1 MLVIVTLVA
10 CFVLH
15 FLKRGREMR
24 RVQGKYL
31 PVRLMIIFSSIL
43 LFVTMVYMVTVT
55 EDLFFFYKELLAI

>member
-31 PVRLMIIFSSIL
+31 PVRLMIIFSCIL

-55 EDLFFFYKELLAI
+55 ACFFFFYKELLGS